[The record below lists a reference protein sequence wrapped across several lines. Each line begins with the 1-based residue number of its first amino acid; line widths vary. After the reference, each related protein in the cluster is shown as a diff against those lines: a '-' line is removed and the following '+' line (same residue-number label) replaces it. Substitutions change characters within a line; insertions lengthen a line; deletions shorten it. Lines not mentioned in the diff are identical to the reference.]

1 MGGCFRTVHP
11 GESHILFIVV
21 CLNRDWI
28 IVSFKEASSWCCIGK
43 KLANLRCI
51 TNQFGTGH
59 VICCGILVLDPTLHL
74 THNVCSS
81 IMGRNLFVLLM
92 SLGRLM
98 HSGTF
103 KYVVWCYY
111 FILMYRK
118 WHCCSRNSQRAGNHS
133 HSLYMPTRPSC
144 QHLAAR
150 KGIQ

>member
-1 MGGCFRTVHP
+1 MGGCFGTVHP
-11 GESHILFIVV
+11 GESHVPFIIG

-28 IVSFKEASSWCCIGK
+28 IVSFKEASSRCHIGK

-51 TNQFGTGH
+51 TNQFGTGR
-59 VICCGILVLDPTLHL
+59 VICCRILVLDPTLHL

-81 IMGRNLFVLLM
+81 IMGRNLFIFLM
-92 SLGRLM
+92 SLGQLM

-111 FILMYRK
+111 SILMYWK
-118 WHCCSRNSQRAGNHS
+118 WHCCSCDSQWVGNHS
-133 HSLYMPTRPSC
+133 CSLYMPTRPSC
-144 QHLAAR
+144 WHLAAR